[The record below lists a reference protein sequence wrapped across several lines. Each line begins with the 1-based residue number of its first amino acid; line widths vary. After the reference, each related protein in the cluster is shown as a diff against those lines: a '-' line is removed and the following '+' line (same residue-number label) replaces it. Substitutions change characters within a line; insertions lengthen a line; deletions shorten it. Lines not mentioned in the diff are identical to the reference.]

1 MKQPLEQ
8 TLSGLQLG
16 YDLGGNVEVPT
27 RNSKA
32 TASTTL
38 PISWSHFLQGVAVHN
53 YPMNSFEV
61 DSIGILC
68 TETEVTL
75 SARCLSAGGNTGV
88 RYVVFGY

>member
-1 MKQPLEQ
+1 MSFSTYSPL
-8 TLSGLQLG
+8 
-16 YDLGGNVEVPT
+16 DLTFSQGGNVEVPT

-32 TASTTL
+32 TTSTTL

-53 YPMNSFEV
+53 YPMNSFEI

-75 SARCLSAGGNTGV
+75 SARCPSAGGNTGV